1 MVPVR
6 AVEEGEFEYTGIK
19 KRNDV
24 GIGAFLKGGK
34 KAAVVPGASGVSG
47 AKAGGRK
54 AEREAEKAEKRALE
68 ANKYWVELAKPV
80 NIDWEFGPDKKMY
93 VKSVG
98 GEAANKVEEG
108 DMLLATSAVFGS
120 LMWAAD
126 DFERTKSA
134 IARRQGAVKMQLL
147 KANGPPTRAE
157 YEAMLAKLQLK
168 ADTTEDWEVRQ
179 KRQWEAKRNLGKS
192 REELYD
198 MGTAA
203 FNAKRY
209 TEAVGLLEQT
219 LDVIDQTGD
228 VDLKTESQTLFA
240 LACAYSQAEEHE
252 YCVDTLSRLLKLG
265 YDNFK
270 RVRTYEGLQ
279 PTRDSYKADELKAL
293 VNKYDP
299 PLINEDAVNA
309 MKKLFGR

>member
-1 MVPVR
+1 M
-6 AVEEGEFEYTGIK
+6 EESEFEYTGIK

-24 GIGAFLKGGK
+24 GIGAFLKGGGK
-34 KAAVVPGASGVSG
+34 RAQVIPGASGVSG

-54 AEREAEKAEKRALE
+54 AEREAEKAEKLALE
-68 ANKYWVELAKPV
+68 ANKYWVELEKPV

-98 GEAANKVEEG
+98 GKAVGQVDEG

-120 LMWAAD
+120 MMWPAD

-134 IARRQGAVKMQLL
+134 IARRQGKVKMQMI

-168 ADTTEDWEVRQ
+168 ADTTENWEVRQ
-179 KRQWEAKRNLGKS
+179 KRQWEAKKNLGKS

-203 FNAKRY
+203 FNAKKFGD
-209 TEAVGLLEQT
+209 AVGLYEQC

-228 VDLKTESQTLFA
+228 VDLKTEAQTLFA
-240 LACAYSQAEEHE
+240 LACAYSQSEEHE
-252 YCVDTLSRLLKLG
+252 YSLDTLSRLLKTG

-270 RVRTYEGLQ
+270 RLRTYEGLE
-279 PTRDSYKADELKAL
+279 PTRQSYKADELKAL
-293 VNKYDP
+293 INKYDP

-309 MKKLFGR
+309 MKRLFGR